1 MNTMEKNPG
10 DTPQLRPHS
19 YDGIQEYDQRLPNWW
34 LFTLY
39 GAIAFFVVWWA
50 AYYQFK
56 LMDSDEVRLNKQ
68 MAAIDAAR
76 LKELESITDQKL
88 WTMSQDPQ
96 IVEKGKAT
104 FFTTCIACHGTDL
117 MGKKTNPILP
127 GLPLADQEWKYG
139 HQPTDVLKLVR
150 KGSPDITKGM
160 PPWEP
165 VLGVGRVVEVTAFI
179 LSHHKEGEPFSV
191 ASDAPVAGP
200 KS

>member
-1 MNTMEKNPG
+1 M
-10 DTPQLRPHS
+10 DTSHDSTPELRPHC

-39 GAIAFFVVWWA
+39 GSIVFFVLWWVS
-50 AYYQFK
+50 YYQFQ
-56 LMDSDEVRLNKQ
+56 LMDTDEDRMSQK

-76 LKELESITDQKL
+76 LKQLEDINDAKL
-88 WTMSQDPQ
+88 WAMSKDPQ
-96 IVEKGKAT
+96 VVEKGKAT
-104 FFTTCIACHGTDL
+104 FMTTCVACHGTDL
-117 MGKKTNPILP
+117 MGKKTNPALP
-127 GLPLADQEWKYG
+127 GLALVDQEWKHG

-150 KGSPDITKGM
+150 KGSPDVTKGM

-179 LSHHKEGEPFSV
+179 LSHHKEGESFTV
-191 ASDAPVAGP
+191 APDAPATTP

>member
-1 MNTMEKNPG
+1 METNPE

-39 GAIAFFVVWWA
+39 GAIIFFVGWWG

-56 LMDSDEVRLNKQ
+56 LMDSDEVRLGKQ
-68 MAAIDAAR
+68 IAAIDAAR
-76 LKELESITDQKL
+76 LKQLEGITDEKL
-88 WTMSQDPQ
+88 WAMSQDALM
-96 IVEKGKAT
+96 VEKGKST
-104 FFTTCIACHGTDL
+104 FMTACVACHGLDL
-117 MGKKTNPILP
+117 MGKKTNPALP

-139 HQPTDVLKLVR
+139 HQPTHVLNLVR

-165 VLGVGRVVEVTAFI
+165 VLGVGRVVEVTAYI
-179 LSHHKEGEPFSV
+179 LSHHKEGEPASV
-191 ASDAPVAGP
+191 APDAPDIGP